1 MATPENITTVEEHA
15 VITGDGRTLK
25 VLERGDAAGRPVLV
39 HNGTPNSRLLY
50 DDSVASAQQ
59 RGIRLISY
67 DRPGYGGSSPHPG
80 RSVADCAQ
88 DVRAIAGALRID
100 RLGVWGVSGGGP
112 HALACAALLA
122 DLVPAVGVL
131 ASVAPWGAEGLDYFA
146 GMGQLNID
154 DTLRV
159 LEDPVQA
166 RAKCERDR
174 QEMLSATLPETL
186 EFMRSLLAPVDA
198 ALMTGEVGEYLLSTM
213 QSGLA
218 PGSDGWW
225 DDELA
230 MLAPWGF
237 ALALI
242 RTPVLLLHGR
252 HDRFVPFAHGEWLAR
267 HVPGVTA
274 RLTDDDGHLS
284 LTVNHLD
291 EVHDW
296 LVEHMR

>member
-1 MATPENITTVEEHA
+1 MEEHA

-131 ASVAPWGAEGLDYFA
+131 VTVEPPRIPKLQAVPSGTPALHDVADVVKVHTKLAASVLP
-146 GMGQLNID
+146 
-154 DTLRV
+154 
-159 LEDPVQA
+159 A
-166 RAKCERDR
+166 R
-174 QEMLSATLPETL
+174 S
-186 EFMRSLLAPVDA
+186 
-198 ALMTGEVGEYLLSTM
+198 
-213 QSGLA
+213 
-218 PGSDGWW
+218 
-225 DDELA
+225 
-230 MLAPWGF
+230 
-237 ALALI
+237 
-242 RTPVLLLHGR
+242 
-252 HDRFVPFAHGEWLAR
+252 
-267 HVPGVTA
+267 
-274 RLTDDDGHLS
+274 
-284 LTVNHLD
+284 
-291 EVHDW
+291 
-296 LVEHMR
+296 